1 MGGPAGIGLEC
12 EDVCLALE
20 KVLGNQTGKMIPSA
34 YQFLSPSP
42 NDGAVDPWPS
52 GRGGGRPVPDLHVP
66 SRLPHFLSTA
76 PFLDSQDALF
86 TITITPQT
94 IGFTKELTLQQNQ
107 WPVKLNQT

>member
-1 MGGPAGIGLEC
+1 MEGPTGIGLEY

-20 KVLGNQTGKMIPSA
+20 KVLGNQMGKMIPSA

-66 SRLPHFLSTA
+66 SRLPCFCQQRWTPRMLYS
-76 PFLDSQDALF
+76 PSQL
-86 TITITPQT
+86 PHR
-94 IGFTKELTLQQNQ
+94 
-107 WPVKLNQT
+107 P